1 MIEDIRYAWRL
12 AARAPLINA
21 LIVAVL
27 AVGLGT
33 TVAMFTIVR
42 GVVLAP
48 VPFADAERLVTIET
62 HLRGPDLA
70 GGFTSYPDF
79 MDWRAQSSTTD
90 RMGAYS
96 VGTVTVT
103 RSGDAAT
110 LQTAF
115 VSDDLLRMLGPAPI
129 RGALFPEDA
138 GHRALPIVMISEALW
153 RARLGSDPS
162 IVGRA
167 LTLDDRA
174 YTIAGVLPA
183 AFQFPIQPEPVTVWV
198 PIGSH
203 PFMSALLQKR
213 TVGVLHVVG
222 RLKPDATIGAAQSDL
237 SAIVATLNAQFPLA
251 NANRTVVVSAM
262 RQDLVR
268 GYRTQLLL
276 LLAAAAAV
284 LLTGCANVAHLLLA
298 RAMGRRR
305 ELVIR
310 AALGAGRVRLVR
322 QLLTE
327 SVMLATAGGVA
338 GVLLAWWLVDAI
350 VPRIPTYVPRL
361 HGVHIDPLTMCVAA
375 AITFVTGVLFGSLPA
390 LRASK
395 ADAGS
400 ALRDSRGSA
409 GRGTATLRVVV
420 IAEAAVSLMLLTT
433 AGLLARSLAT
443 LQRAD
448 PGFRV
453 DHLVTLELSLPDTRY
468 HAAPAQTAFEQR
480 LLDGVRAV
488 PGISGA
494 GIATTLPLSG
504 ADLGA
509 AFTIDGR
516 PNPDNPNGYYVAP
529 YYSVSPAFFAT
540 LGIPVLRGRAFA
552 DSDVADAV
560 PVLVVSD
567 SLAKKYFPGEDPVGR
582 HVRLGF
588 GRPGTTY
595 TIVGVVGDV
604 KQRELGQ
611 AMQPQFYTAFAQL
624 PWPFMSVIARASGD
638 PGAMSG
644 LIRHVIAG
652 IDPNQPP
659 GEIKTMDE
667 YVARSTATPSLTT
680 FIVGGLAGFAALLA
694 AVGLYGVMAYS
705 VALRRREFGIRL
717 ALGAQPRSVGWL
729 VMREALVVSSGGVA
743 IGVAGA
749 LASARVVRGL
759 LYGVQPDD
767 PATFAVVAAGLTL
780 VLLAAALAPARR
792 SVRTDPLESLRAE

>member
-1 MIEDIRYAWRL
+1 MIDDIRYAWRL
-12 AARAPLINA
+12 AVRAPLING
-21 LIVAVL
+21 LIVVVL

-48 VPFADAERLVTIET
+48 MPFADAERLVTIET

-79 MDWRAQSSTTD
+79 MDWRAQSTTID
-90 RMGAYS
+90 RMGAYA

-103 RSGDAAT
+103 GSGDAAT

-115 VSDDLLRMLGPAPI
+115 VSDDLLSLLGPVPI
-129 RGALFPEDA
+129 RGSLFQEDA
-138 GHRALPIVMISEALW
+138 ARRGLPVIMISEALW
-153 RARLGSDPS
+153 RARLGADPN

-183 AFQFPIQPEPVTVWV
+183 HFQFPIQPDPVTVWV
-198 PIGSH
+198 PFGSH
-203 PFMSALLQKR
+203 PFMAALQQKR

-222 RLKPDATIGAAQSDL
+222 RLKPAATIGAAQSDL
-237 SAIVATLNAQFPLA
+237 SAIVARLNAQFPLA
-251 NANRTVVVSAM
+251 NANRAVVVSAM

-268 GYRTQLLL
+268 GYESQLLL

-298 RAMGRRR
+298 RAMARRR
-305 ELVIR
+305 ELVVR

-327 SVMLATAGGVA
+327 SVMLATAGGA
-338 GVLLAWWLVDAI
+338 TGLLLAWWLVDAI

-361 HGVHIDPLTMCVAA
+361 RGVHIDPLTVAVAA

-395 ADAGS
+395 ADAGA
-400 ALRDSRGSA
+400 ALRDARGSS
-409 GRGTATLRVVV
+409 GRGTRVLRVVV

-433 AGLLARSLAT
+433 AGLLARSLAA
-443 LQRAD
+443 LQRVD
-448 PGFRV
+448 PGFRA
-453 DHLVTLELSLPDTRY
+453 DHLMTLDVSLPDTRY
-468 HAAPAQTAFEQR
+468 HGAPAQTAFEHR
-480 LLDGVRAV
+480 LLDGVRAI
-488 PGISGA
+488 PGVSGA
-494 GIATTLPLSG
+494 AIATTLPLSG

-540 LGIPVLRGRAFA
+540 LGVPVLRGRPFA
-552 DSDVADAV
+552 DSDGADAV
-560 PVLVVSD
+560 PVLVVSE
-567 SLAKKYFPGEDPVGR
+567 SLAQKYFPGEDPVGR
-582 HVRLGF
+582 HIRLGF

-624 PWPFMSVIARASGD
+624 PWPFMSVIARARVEPDAIAAS
-638 PGAMSG
+638 
-644 LIRHVIAG
+644 LRRVLAG
-652 IDPNQPP
+652 IDPHQPS

-667 YVARSTATPSLTT
+667 YVARSTATPSMTAL
-680 FIVGGLAGFAALLA
+680 IVGGLAGFAALLA

-717 ALGAQPRSVGWL
+717 ALGAPPRSVGWL
-729 VMREALVVSSGGVA
+729 VMREALLVSAGGVV

-749 LASARVVRGL
+749 LAAARVVRGL

-767 PATFAVVAAGLTL
+767 PATFAGVAAGLTV

-792 SVRTDPLESLRAE
+792 SVRTDPLESLRVD

>member
-1 MIEDIRYAWRL
+1 MA
-12 AARAPLINA
+12 
-21 LIVAVL
+21 
-27 AVGLGT
+27 
-33 TVAMFTIVR
+33 
-42 GVVLAP
+42 
-48 VPFADAERLVTIET
+48 
-62 HLRGPDLA
+62 
-70 GGFTSYPDF
+70 
-79 MDWRAQSSTTD
+79 
-90 RMGAYS
+90 
-96 VGTVTVT
+96 
-103 RSGDAAT
+103 
-110 LQTAF
+110 
-115 VSDDLLRMLGPAPI
+115 
-129 RGALFPEDA
+129 
-138 GHRALPIVMISEALW
+138 
-153 RARLGSDPS
+153 
-162 IVGRA
+162 
-167 LTLDDRA
+167 
-174 YTIAGVLPA
+174 
-183 AFQFPIQPEPVTVWV
+183 
-198 PIGSH
+198 
-203 PFMSALLQKR
+203 
-213 TVGVLHVVG
+213 
-222 RLKPDATIGAAQSDL
+222 
-237 SAIVATLNAQFPLA
+237 
-251 NANRTVVVSAM
+251 
-262 RQDLVR
+262 
-268 GYRTQLLL
+268 
-276 LLAAAAAV
+276 
-284 LLTGCANVAHLLLA
+284 
-298 RAMGRRR
+298 
-305 ELVIR
+305 
-310 AALGAGRVRLVR
+310 
-322 QLLTE
+322 
-327 SVMLATAGGVA
+327 
-338 GVLLAWWLVDAI
+338 
-350 VPRIPTYVPRL
+350 
-361 HGVHIDPLTMCVAA
+361 VAA
-375 AITFVTGVLFGSLPA
+375 AITFLTGVLFGSLPA

-409 GRGTATLRVVV
+409 GRGTTTLRIVV

-433 AGLLARSLAT
+433 AGLLARSLAA
-443 LQRAD
+443 LQRVD

-468 HAAPAQTAFEQR
+468 HTAPAQAAFEQR
-480 LLDGVRAV
+480 LLEGVRAV
-488 PGISGA
+488 PGVSGA

-540 LGIPVLRGRAFA
+540 LGVPVLRGSAFA

-560 PVLVVSD
+560 PVLVVSE

-595 TIVGVVGDV
+595 TIIGVVGDV

-624 PWPFMSVIARASGD
+624 PWPFMSVIARARGD
-638 PGAMSG
+638 PGAISG

-729 VMREALVVSSGGVA
+729 VMREALLVSAGGVA

-767 PATFAVVAAGLTL
+767 PATFAAVAAGLTV